1 MGWKRSTLECE
12 RLKIHGNVL
21 LGILLICTIQISS
34 ALTDPTDGKDS
45 SSFCFQHF
53 GLVSQV
59 NDSRFSGHTSVAVS

>member
-34 ALTDPTDGKDS
+34 ALTDPTDGMDS
-45 SSFCFQHF
+45 SSFRLRHF
-53 GLVSQV
+53 NVVSQV